1 MSEVYPWGTV
11 MSLSQDALFSIFKEN
26 NNFVTKYPHDISVGG
41 RPLGKLRDICRFLDA
56 NKMN

>member
-1 MSEVYPWGTV
+1 